1 MRAFFL
7 TSLLLVAATMP
18 SGAASTLRESGST
31 LMYPLITT
39 WAQAYSN
46 NPENVQIETQS
57 TGSGQG
63 VADVISGTVQLGVTD
78 AYAIDTT
85 GAPGPLLQI
94 PLAISAVQVNYNL
107 PEAAGTHLR
116 LTGELLA
123 AIYSGAIRFWDDAAI
138 RELNPTLP
146 RALPHEEIIT
156 YHRRDSSGTTFVF
169 TQFLSES
176 SSAWRAGP
184 GFANQIHWPAGSP
197 GYGVVGNAGVFHACE
212 AMRYSIG
219 YMGVSY
225 RNRTDAAGLGYAAI
239 KNAAGAFVL
248 PTPATIR
255 AAAYALLPFTPDGAR
270 ISLINAPGDTS
281 YPIANYEYA
290 IVREHQEDSQTAD
303 ALTKFLLWTLARDGG
318 SADSFLNWINFSA
331 LPANIREMA
340 VVEIHR
346 IR

>member
-18 SGAASTLRESGST
+18 SGAASTLRESGSTGST

-63 VADVISGTVQLGVTD
+63 VADVISGTAQLGVSD
-78 AYAIDTT
+78 ACAIDTT
-85 GAPGPLLQI
+85 GAPRPLLQI

-107 PEAAGTHLR
+107 PEATGTHLR

-156 YHRRDSSGTTFVF
+156 YHRRDSSGDRKSTR
-169 TQFLSES
+169 L
-176 SSAWRAGP
+176 
-184 GFANQIHWPAGSP
+184 
-197 GYGVVGNAGVFHACE
+197 
-212 AMRYSIG
+212 
-219 YMGVSY
+219 
-225 RNRTDAAGLGYAAI
+225 
-239 KNAAGAFVL
+239 
-248 PTPATIR
+248 
-255 AAAYALLPFTPDGAR
+255 
-270 ISLINAPGDTS
+270 
-281 YPIANYEYA
+281 
-290 IVREHQEDSQTAD
+290 
-303 ALTKFLLWTLARDGG
+303 
-318 SADSFLNWINFSA
+318 
-331 LPANIREMA
+331 
-340 VVEIHR
+340 
-346 IR
+346 